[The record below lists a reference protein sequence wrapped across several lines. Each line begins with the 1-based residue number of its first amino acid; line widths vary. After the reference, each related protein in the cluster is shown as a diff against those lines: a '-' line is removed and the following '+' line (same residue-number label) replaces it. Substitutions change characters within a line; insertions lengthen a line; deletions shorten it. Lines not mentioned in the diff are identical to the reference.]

1 MTHARARTF
10 FSEIFCAVL
19 HTVFKYS
26 LGFFILLFESEL
38 VTCIS
43 QGHIQAK
50 IDSHNKVVQAV
61 DPDEEGDLFDEISN
75 SGKAWTR
82 ETKAM

>member
-1 MTHARARTF
+1 MRAHVCATF
-10 FSEIFCAVL
+10 FCSESFGTVL
-19 HTVFKYS
+19 K
-26 LGFFILLFESEL
+26 FFRVRFMFESEL

-61 DPDEEGDLFDEISN
+61 DPDEEGDLFDEISK